1 MLTENGIGGEAE
13 MTVIE
18 LKDLLDKVI
27 DLSAEVRT
35 GTEDDNFWD
44 GATVTGIMT
53 MHNMVDG
60 KDTARVIIVGDSSK
74 TKN

>member
-1 MLTENGIGGEAE
+1 

-27 DLSAEVRT
+27 ESSAEVRT
-35 GTEDDNFWD
+35 GTEDDNFWS
-44 GATVTGIMT
+44 GETVTGIMI

>member
-1 MLTENGIGGEAE
+1 

-27 DLSAEVRT
+27 ESSAEVRT
-35 GTEDDNFWD
+35 GMEDDNFWS
-44 GATVTGIMT
+44 GETVTEIMI

>member
-1 MLTENGIGGEAE
+1 

-18 LKDLLDKVI
+18 LKDLLDRVI
-27 DLSAEVRT
+27 DTSAEIRT

-44 GATVTGIMT
+44 GTTVTGIMI
-53 MHNMVDG
+53 MHNMVNGTDA
-60 KDTARVIIVGDSSK
+60 ARVIIVGDSSK

>member
-1 MLTENGIGGEAE
+1 
-13 MTVIE
+13 MTVVE

-27 DLSAEVRT
+27 DLDAEIRT

-44 GATVTGIMT
+44 GATVTEIMI

-60 KDTARVIIVGDSSK
+60 KDTARVIIVGDPTK